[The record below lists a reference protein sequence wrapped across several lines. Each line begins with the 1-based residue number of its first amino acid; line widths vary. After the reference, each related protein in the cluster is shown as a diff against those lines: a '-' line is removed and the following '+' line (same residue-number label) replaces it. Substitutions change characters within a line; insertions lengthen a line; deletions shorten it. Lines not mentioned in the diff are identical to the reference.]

1 MKVVYVAGPFRGAS
15 HWEIAENIRNAER
28 LALRVWR
35 LGAAAICPHANTAH
49 FQDAAPDDVWLRGD
63 LAILQR
69 CDALVVTDYWYR
81 SSGAM
86 AEVRYANSHAI
97 PVFFNI
103 ESLAAWLNG

>member
-1 MKVVYVAGPFRGAS
+1 MKVVYVAGPFRGVN

-28 LALRVWR
+28 LALQVWR

-49 FQDAAPDDVWLRGD
+49 FQNAAPDEVWLAGD

-69 CDALVVTDYWYR
+69 CDALIATDDWYR
-81 SSGAM
+81 SVGAI
-86 AEVRYANSHAI
+86 AELKYANSHHI

-103 ESLAAWLNG
+103 ESLAKWLNG